1 LSCYE
6 DNRDRAYDFIGENKL
21 SALDVAEIKRR
32 STDFVDDRRCAP
44 CAAIEQRDQ
53 NWVFFHDSV
62 IVNAEGAFTRAD
74 LIHMASHLDQ
84 ST

>member
-1 LSCYE
+1 MIVLE
-6 DNRDRAYDFIGENKL
+6 KNKL
-21 SALDVAEIKRR
+21 SALDAPEIKRR
-32 STDFVDDRRCAP
+32 SPDFVNDRRCAQ

-74 LIHMASHLDQ
+74 LIHMASHLDE
-84 ST
+84 SA